1 MENETQSDI
10 KSYDT
15 DWLIYAM
22 GFSYNTAHGF
32 RIALGSF
39 IEDLQ
44 NKVEIL
50 AISDE
55 AGGSLEKRA
64 EFVHNYPP
72 TKIMWIPDREGTY
85 PDLLI
90 SSGDH
95 LRIWNVSEQNEVTL
109 KSKLSNKRSNEHGA
123 PLTSFDWNTNS
134 LNKVGTSSIDTT
146 CTIWDIEHEKI
157 ST

>member
-1 MENETQSDI
+1 M
-10 KSYDT
+10 
-15 DWLIYAM
+15 A
-22 GFSYNTAHGF
+22 FSYNTAHGF

-50 AISDE
+50 GIYEES
-55 AGGSLEKRA
+55 GGSLEKRA

-72 TKIMWIPDREGTY
+72 TKIMWIPDRVGNY

-95 LRIWNVSEQNEVTL
+95 LRIWKTSE
-109 KSKLSNKRSNEHGA
+109 
-123 PLTSFDWNTNS
+123 
-134 LNKVGTSSIDTT
+134 
-146 CTIWDIEHEKI
+146 
-157 ST
+157 